1 MHGQDLAGSAC
12 GMQELWDLQF
22 ALHDAAGVGY
32 HIQNAAPQSRRE
44 ESARHN
50 FAGVS
55 VYVERSHV
63 LLSAA

>member
-1 MHGQDLAGSAC
+1 
-12 GMQELWDLQF
+12 MQELWDLQF

-32 HIQNAAPQSRRE
+32 HIQNAAPQSRRK